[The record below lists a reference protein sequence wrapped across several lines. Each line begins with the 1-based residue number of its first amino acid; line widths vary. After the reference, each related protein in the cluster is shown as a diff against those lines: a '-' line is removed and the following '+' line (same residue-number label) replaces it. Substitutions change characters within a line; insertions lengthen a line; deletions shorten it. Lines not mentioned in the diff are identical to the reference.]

1 MEPITF
7 FLILLAVMVGTIAI
21 MAGGYI
27 AYKYF
32 KRRNKL

>member
-1 MEPITF
+1 MKPITF
-7 FLILLAVMVGTIAI
+7 FLLLLAVMVGTIAT
-21 MAGGYI
+21 MAGIYI